1 MSWKSSLM
9 FAVVLLIALLVV
21 IAIGFN
27 LGSSASGQYTIFMPI
42 VFDDHQSQP
51 DCDWDYWMSR
61 PMTGT
66 AFLPPVGCSPIPTP

>member
-21 IAIGFN
+21 IAIGLN

-42 VFDDHQSQP
+42 VFDDYQPQP
-51 DCDWDYWMSR
+51 DCDLGCQGS
-61 PMTGT
+61 PPVIGT
-66 AFLPPVGCSPIPTP
+66 APVTPIGYSPIPTP